1 MSIES
6 ASRNTNWWG
15 RASSIGLFVWFLY
28 WFKNEPKTPI
38 AQVLLWGPLALIHW
52 FGIQAAR
59 RRFGWVYLLPLG
71 LFWIIV
77 IVALL
82 GGIPSR

>member
-15 RASSIGLFVWFLY
+15 RASVISLFVWFLY

-38 AQVLLWGPLALIHW
+38 GQVLLWGPLALIHW
-52 FGIQAAR
+52 FAIQAAR
-59 RRFGWVYLLPLG
+59 KRFGWFYLLPLG

-77 IVALL
+77 IVALS